1 MREFTLITVAALVSA
16 FLGGLFGGLI
26 GWLSPEFIGL
36 LTQPH
41 PVAETAR
48 FGAATG
54 LVAGLFIG
62 ASVMAFG
69 LMVEAV
75 RGWVRRL
82 TPDKEGTAEAATAP
96 ERAISDAIR
105 ASSSPRRP
113 GG

>member
-16 FLGGLFGGLI
+16 VLGGLFGALI
-26 GWLSPEFIGL
+26 GWLSPEFIGV
-36 LTQPH
+36 LTQPQ
-41 PVAETAR
+41 PVAEPAR

-69 LMVEAV
+69 LMVEAA
-75 RGWVRRL
+75 RAWVRRL
-82 TPDKEGTAEAATAP
+82 TPRTDGSAEPGTAS
-96 ERAISDAIR
+96 ERAVSDAFQ
-105 ASSSPRRP
+105 ASSAPRRP